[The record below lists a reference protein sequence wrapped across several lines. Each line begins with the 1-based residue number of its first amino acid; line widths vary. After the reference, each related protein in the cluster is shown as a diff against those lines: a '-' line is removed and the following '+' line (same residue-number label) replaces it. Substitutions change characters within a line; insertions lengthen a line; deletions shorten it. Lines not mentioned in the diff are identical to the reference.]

1 MYKIFFRPIL
11 FLFQAEF
18 IHNISF
24 LFIKIICNVPIL
36 NILIKKLFCYDNKK
50 LEVNLFGIKFKNRIG
65 LAAGFDKNAKIL
77 NEIEYFGFG
86 HVEIGTITP
95 IAQSGN
101 QKPRLFRLQS
111 EKALINRMGFNNDGL
126 DKILKRIKSY
136 KGNLV
141 IGANI
146 GKNKNTPNNEAIND
160 YLICFKKLR
169 NYVDYFV
176 INVSS
181 PNTPHLRELQ
191 SKSNLSSLLK
201 VIQEE
206 NSLAKIVPVLV
217 KIAPDLSIKEI
228 DDIIEVSIKNKIDGV
243 IATNTTISRKK
254 IRNDNFLLNKIEEGG
269 ISGKPIKTK
278 SDEMINYIRKISK
291 GKIKIIGVGGVFNYS
306 DFKDKID
313 SGADLVQIYT
323 GWIYEGP
330 LMVKRIIKSDLKL
343 EN

>member
-1 MYKIFFRPIL
+1 
-11 FLFQAEF
+11 
-18 IHNISF
+18 
-24 LFIKIICNVPIL
+24 
-36 NILIKKLFCYDNKK
+36 
-50 LEVNLFGIKFKNRIG
+50 
-65 LAAGFDKNAKIL
+65 
-77 NEIEYFGFG
+77 
-86 HVEIGTITP
+86 
-95 IAQSGN
+95 
-101 QKPRLFRLQS
+101 
-111 EKALINRMGFNNDGL
+111 MGFNNDGL

-146 GKNKNTPNNEAIND
+146 GKNKNTPNDEAIND

-181 PNTPHLRELQ
+181 PNTPQLRELQ

-201 VIQEE
+201 IIQKE

-217 KIAPDLSIKEI
+217 KIAPDLSKKEI
-228 DDIIEVSIKNKIDGV
+228 DDIIKVCIKNKIDGV
-243 IATNTTISRKK
+243 VATNTTTSRNKL
-254 IRNDNFLLNKIEEGG
+254 INDNFLVNKIGKGG
-269 ISGKPIKTK
+269 LSGKPIKTK

-291 GKIKIIGVGGVFNYS
+291 DKIKIIGVGGVFNYG

-330 LMVKRIIKSDLKL
+330 FMVKRIIKSHLKL

>member
-1 MYKIFFRPIL
+1 MYKILFRPIL
-11 FLFQAEF
+11 FLFHAEF

-36 NILIKKLFCYDNKK
+36 NIFIKKLFCYDNKK
-50 LEVNLFGIKFKNRIG
+50 LEVNLFDIKFKNRIG

-86 HVEIGTITP
+86 HVEIVTITP

-181 PNTPHLRELQ
+181 PNTPQLRELQ

-201 VIQEE
+201 IIQKE

-217 KIAPDLSIKEI
+217 KIAPDLSKKEI
-228 DDIIEVSIKNKIDGV
+228 DDIIKVSIKNKIDGV
-243 IATNTTISRKK
+243 VATNTTTSRKK
-254 IRNDNFLLNKIEEGG
+254 LINDNFLVNKIGKGG
-269 ISGKPIKTK
+269 LSGKPIKTK

-330 LMVKRIIKSDLKL
+330 LMVKRIIKSHLKL